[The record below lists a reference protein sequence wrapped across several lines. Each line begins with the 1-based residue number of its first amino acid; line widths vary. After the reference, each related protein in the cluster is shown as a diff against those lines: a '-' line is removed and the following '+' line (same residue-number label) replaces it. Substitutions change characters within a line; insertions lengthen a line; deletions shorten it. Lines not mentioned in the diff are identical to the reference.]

1 MPIIIAYNFCVFM
14 KEGLVKLTNAL
25 YKVTG
30 LFPAKEPLK
39 FAIRKEALDVLFFY
53 IVSEKQTTSS
63 QRLQK
68 ESSLKK
74 SLECL
79 GLLKTYF
86 EIAKQQKWVDA
97 RNFLVMEKEYL
108 FIEEVLAH
116 DLSKITNIHQQEEQ
130 AKAVEESLKKEI
142 IQELKDQVKIE
153 LNSLPKQETKKQEGL
168 NHLEQLGQAKEQKS
182 QTFDLEKPS
191 GEIDYEKLTSIQ
203 LKLLELLQGNGQLR
217 PNEINKHF
225 PNLTSRS
232 IRRELKGLKERRIIG
247 TIGTGRSVSYKINL
261 EI

>member
-1 MPIIIAYNFCVFM
+1 M
-14 KEGLVKLTNAL
+14 KEGLVKITNAL

-53 IVSEKQTTSS
+53 IISEKQNAS
-63 QRLQK
+63 QLAQK

-97 RNFLVMEKEYL
+97 RNFLVLEKEYL
-108 FIEEVLAH
+108 FIEEVIEH
-116 DLSKITNIHQQEEQ
+116 DLSKINNTQKQQQESTI
-130 AKAVEESLKKEI
+130 VPESLKEEI
-142 IQELKDQVKIE
+142 IQELKEQAKVE
-153 LNSLPKQETKKQEGL
+153 LSSLSKQEEEKQNNIYYSEKQNQSKNQRL
-168 NHLEQLGQAKEQKS
+168 QNLDS
-182 QTFDLEKPS
+182 EKPS

-232 IRRELKGLKERRIIG
+232 IRRELKGLKERNIVG